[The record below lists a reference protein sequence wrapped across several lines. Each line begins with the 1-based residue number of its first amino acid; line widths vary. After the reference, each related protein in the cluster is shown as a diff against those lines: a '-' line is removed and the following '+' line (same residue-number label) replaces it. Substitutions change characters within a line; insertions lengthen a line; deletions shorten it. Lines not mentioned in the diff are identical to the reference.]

1 MVFARKRF
9 GQNFL
14 QDTAVIEQ
22 IVHALQ
28 ASSNDTVIE
37 IGPGRGA
44 LTKVLLERLPRLVVI
59 EIDND
64 LFDQLKS
71 LPNAERL
78 EPIHAD
84 VLNVDFHQFGNAL
97 RVIGNL
103 PYNISTPLMF
113 HLLQYRDLIKDMV
126 FMLQAEVVDRMMA
139 PPSSSE
145 YGRLSVMFQ
154 YYCDLE
160 KIMDVAPECFNPIP
174 KVMSSVIAL
183 KPKKQEEK
191 VEFAVLEEVVSKAFS
206 MRRKTLANNFK
217 GILSQ
222 KDWEHLGISSQLRAQ
237 DLSIMDFVR
246 IATYYSKL
254 S

>member
-14 QDTAVIEQ
+14 QDTAVIDQ

-28 ASSNDTVIE
+28 ATPQDVVIE

-44 LTKVLLERLPRLVVI
+44 LTKVLLERLTHLVVI

-64 LFDQLKS
+64 LFHQLKF
-71 LPNAERL
+71 LPHSEKL
-78 EPIHAD
+78 EAINAD
-84 VLNVDFHQFGNAL
+84 VLNVDFHQFGNSL

-113 HLLQYRDLIKDMV
+113 HLLKYRHLIKDMV

-154 YYCDLE
+154 YYCELE
-160 KIMDVAPECFNPIP
+160 KIIDVPPECFNPVP

-183 KPKKQEEK
+183 RPKKQEES
-191 VEFAVLEEVVSKAFS
+191 VAFDVLEEVVSKAFA

-217 GILSQ
+217 GIFSQ
-222 KDWEHLGISSQLRAQ
+222 TDWENLGLSSQLRAQ
-237 DLSIMDFVR
+237 DLAIADFVK
-246 IATYYSKL
+246 IAAYYSKID
-254 S
+254 